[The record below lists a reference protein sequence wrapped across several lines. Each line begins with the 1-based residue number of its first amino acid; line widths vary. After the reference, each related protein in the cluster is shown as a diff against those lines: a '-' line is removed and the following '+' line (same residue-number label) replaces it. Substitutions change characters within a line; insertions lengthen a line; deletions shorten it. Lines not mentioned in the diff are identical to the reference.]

1 MAHAAARSKAALLGA
16 ALMTGL
22 FSSAAAQVDRVEV
35 SGQRL
40 ADVPRIDVVRACPAV
55 QAQLAEALG
64 TLVSQH
70 AMEGQI
76 RVDLRIKGSQ
86 VSDISTLGGPFVYR
100 GPLRRAAHQ
109 LDCQDSSKENQL
121 YRFMVVFVN
130 EPNHVPQN
138 MVSLAA
144 PN

>member
-1 MAHAAARSKAALLGA
+1 MAHAAFASTSSLLGA
-16 ALMTGL
+16 ALLAGLCTG
-22 FSSAAAQVDRVEV
+22 AAAQVDRVEV

-40 ADVPRIDVVRACPAV
+40 ADVARTDVIRACPAV

-64 TLVSQH
+64 VLVAQH
-70 AMEGQI
+70 AVEGQI
-76 RVDLRIKGSQ
+76 RVDLRIQGSQ

-109 LDCQDSSKENQL
+109 LDCQDASRDKQL
-121 YRFMVVFVN
+121 YRFVVIFAN
-130 EPNHVPQN
+130 EPNRVPEN